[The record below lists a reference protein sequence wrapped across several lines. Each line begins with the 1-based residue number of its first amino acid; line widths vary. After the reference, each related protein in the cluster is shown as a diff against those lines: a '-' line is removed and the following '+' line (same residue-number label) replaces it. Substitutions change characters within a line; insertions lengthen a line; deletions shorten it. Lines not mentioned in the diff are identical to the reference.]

1 MTHTETL
8 KWVKNL
14 QKWRKT
20 YFYGFSR
27 RGEHLHLLHPPW
39 IRHWAVSW
47 RWCDLSSA
55 ANSCLSM
62 FVTQWFNWSHPT
74 SSSKWPWFKSSLIP
88 LASCVSPSIS
98 WWAVNSILISDCVCI
113 RVSLTLWSLQFSFC
127 STSTLSFNLASRL
140 RSCGF
145 AFLISLASIM
155 INGNGTKI
163 KFSHLW
169 PTYLSII
176 FIVLVSLVVCGVGLL
191 LWKMGCWPLRD
202 TWKAKWRILMD
213 TSSALCNVITHQS
226 GITVICL

>member
-1 MTHTETL
+1 MLYREQYL
-8 KWVKNL
+8 DVDVIWVL
-14 QKWRKT
+14 PCQ
-20 YFYGFSR
+20 
-27 RGEHLHLLHPPW
+27 LLPCLSHNGLIDLIRHPPLND
-39 IRHWAVSW
+39 HGLKVHLYPSLAVFLPRSL
-47 RWCDLSSA
+47 DGLSIA
-55 ANSCLSM
+55 FL
-62 FVTQWFNWSHPT
+62 
-74 SSSKWPWFKSSLIP
+74 SLI
-88 LASCVSPSIS
+88 
-98 WWAVNSILISDCVCI
+98 VCI
-113 RVSLTLWSLQFSFC
+113 RVSLTLCSLQFSFC
-127 STSTLSFNLASRL
+127 SASTLSFKLASRL